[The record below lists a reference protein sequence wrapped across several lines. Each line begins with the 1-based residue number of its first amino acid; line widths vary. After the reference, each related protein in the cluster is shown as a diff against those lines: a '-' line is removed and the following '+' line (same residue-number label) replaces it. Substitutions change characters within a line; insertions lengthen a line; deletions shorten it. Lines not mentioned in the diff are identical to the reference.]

1 MEIREKIE
9 LFKTPLPENTDT
21 LDFFY
26 NIFEKADAI
35 RYNYA
40 DYMVTSPINC
50 DKDLERLFDAD
61 YDLCCALMTLLFR
74 EDHFSGYGC
83 FDRRY
88 KNGDVQK
95 IIDRIILLLENKF
108 EENKRRLSA
117 RAAEYLMFLDD

>member
-9 LFKTPLPENTDT
+9 LFKTDLPENTDT
-21 LDFFY
+21 HDFFY
-26 NIFEKADAI
+26 KIFEKADAI
-35 RYNYA
+35 RYNYG

-50 DKDLERLFDAD
+50 DKELERLPDAD
-61 YDLCCALMTLLFR
+61 YDLCCALMTMLFR
-74 EDHFSGYGC
+74 EDHFSDYGC

-108 EENKRRLSA
+108 EENKRRLSG